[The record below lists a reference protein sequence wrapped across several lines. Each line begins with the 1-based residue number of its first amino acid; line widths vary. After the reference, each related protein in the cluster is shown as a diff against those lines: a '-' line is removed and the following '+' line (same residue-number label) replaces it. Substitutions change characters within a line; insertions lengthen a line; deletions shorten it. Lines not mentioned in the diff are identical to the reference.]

1 MKEIKLKEIIHHAQ
15 NKPLERRG
23 NLFRKLSSTKKIV
36 PASPKQTREFFS
48 KQWIDDSI
56 IQRSP
61 ALQLKHIQL

>member
-36 PASPKQTREFFS
+36 PASTKTREFFS